1 MKEKKQGDYRV
12 SVRELAEA
20 LRVSTDTV
28 RRAFRTGE
36 IPAIRVGTALRFDLD
51 EVLRCMQRKVET
63 IYGTRRS
70 APGGNCRPGAEPQA
84 PDL

>member
-1 MKEKKQGDYRV
+1 MKEKKQDDHRI
-12 SVRELAEA
+12 SVRELAGA

-28 RRAFRTGE
+28 RRAFRKGE

-63 IYGTRRS
+63 IYGMRRS

>member
-1 MKEKKQGDYRV
+1 MKEKKQDNHRI

-28 RRAFRTGE
+28 RRAFRKGE

-51 EVLRCMQRKVET
+51 EVLRCMQRTVEASN
-63 IYGTRRS
+63 GTRRS

-84 PDL
+84 PVL

>member
-1 MKEKKQGDYRV
+1 MKEKKQDDHRISV
-12 SVRELAEA
+12 SELAEA

-28 RRAFRTGE
+28 RRAFRKGE
-36 IPAIRVGTALRFDLD
+36 IPAIRVGTALRFDFD

-70 APGGNCRPGAEPQA
+70 APGGNCQPGAEPQA
-84 PDL
+84 PVL

>member
-1 MKEKKQGDYRV
+1 MKEKKQDDHRI
-12 SVRELAEA
+12 SVRELAGA

-28 RRAFRTGE
+28 RRAFRKGE